1 MVGKLNLGIDGD
13 LVPSSGRTVIR
24 LALPQA
30 VILRGESTH
39 GCAVV
44 DSHIPGKLAL
54 NVHRCIVRSSRV
66 IDELAVVQGD
76 VDNAIVTFSV
86 NINEFAVFRG
96 EGTVGERKAG
106 TCPCPKTICPLIVV
120 LTEHEV
126 AFDKFHITQWP
137 IPMPCQQWCNFQ
149 GEYCQHG

>member
-1 MVGKLNLGIDGD
+1 MGAGLPQQQKHGVPEGTPCCSAVKATTHGGPPGKGKTRWLEKLNLGVDGD

-30 VILRGESTH
+30 VILRGESSH

-54 NVHRCIVRSSRV
+54 NVHRCLVRSSRV

-86 NINEFAVFRG
+86 NINEFAVFR
-96 EGTVGERKAG
+96 R
-106 TCPCPKTICPLIVV
+106 
-120 LTEHEV
+120 
-126 AFDKFHITQWP
+126 
-137 IPMPCQQWCNFQ
+137 
-149 GEYCQHG
+149 YSR